1 MRDAAF
7 RKESS
12 SDGKSFSNAARRV
25 AKRVSKAIA
34 TNRGT
39 AMIIAGSMSTNRFQH
54 PRSTAARR
62 TISLPAAKAARRSW
76 SCLDLT

>member
-1 MRDAAF
+1 VRDAAF

-34 TNRGT
+34 TNRGPV
-39 AMIIAGSMSTNRFQH
+39 MRSMKRTTRKSSA
-54 PRSTAARR
+54 RSAFDGL
-62 TISLPAAKAARRSW
+62 SNDVS
-76 SCLDLT
+76 

>member
-34 TNRGT
+34 TTRGPV
-39 AMIIAGSMSTNRFQH
+39 MISMK
-54 PRSTAARR
+54 RSTRNSAL
-62 TISLPAAKAARRSW
+62 SL
-76 SCLDLT
+76 